1 MHGPGLLPIQ
11 LIADLVVVRPA
22 DEVLLVRYDTGNERW
37 WLPGSGLQ
45 AEEHPDE
52 AARRVLAELPG
63 VSVRSITMTGV
74 ESFRG
79 QRGWHM
85 VFHYRVDADGQP
97 EARVPARWF
106 AVSDLPRT
114 EHGKWE
120 RKVVHRVLRATP
132 SPQPS
137 HPA

>member
-1 MHGPGLLPIQ
+1 MNDPGLPPIQ
-11 LIADLVVVRPA
+11 LIANLVVVTPA
-22 DEVLLVRYDTGNERW
+22 DEVLLVRYDAENERW
-37 WLPGSGLQ
+37 WLPGSDLG

-52 AARRVLAELPG
+52 AARRVLAEFPG
-63 VSVRSITMTGV
+63 VSVRSVTMAGV

-79 QRGWHM
+79 RRGWHM

-106 AVSDLPRT
+106 AVSDFPRT

-120 RKVVHRVLRATP
+120 RDVVHRVLRGAP

-137 HPA
+137 PRS